1 MIIKV
6 TYFCS
11 FTTVQVLTVIKHL
24 ASRRVY
30 FERAKYKSI
39 FFSLFR
45 EWILSDHH
53 MSNRRDETIPLNV
66 DENKNAILPEKN
78 GLSGSQNS
86 VGTWAEWDKDSVY
99 LFS

>member
-1 MIIKV
+1 
-6 TYFCS
+6 
-11 FTTVQVLTVIKHL
+11 
-24 ASRRVY
+24 
-30 FERAKYKSI
+30 
-39 FFSLFR
+39 
-45 EWILSDHH
+45 

-99 LFS
+99 LFSMGLGTAPIDFIRREKNEQF

>member
-1 MIIKV
+1 
-6 TYFCS
+6 
-11 FTTVQVLTVIKHL
+11 
-24 ASRRVY
+24 
-30 FERAKYKSI
+30 
-39 FFSLFR
+39 
-45 EWILSDHH
+45 

-99 LFS
+99 LFFLGFRHSSSRFHQKRKKMSSFSVDFDEFKIR